1 MGLQKI
7 DDRIEKLNSIIIKS
21 LSIPELSVI
30 KVLLELSVKTLKDEE
45 FGT

>member
-7 DDRIEKLNSIIIKS
+7 DDRIEKLNSIMIKS
-21 LSIPELSVI
+21 LSIPEVSVI

>member
-7 DDRIEKLNSIIIKS
+7 DDRIEKLNSIMIKS